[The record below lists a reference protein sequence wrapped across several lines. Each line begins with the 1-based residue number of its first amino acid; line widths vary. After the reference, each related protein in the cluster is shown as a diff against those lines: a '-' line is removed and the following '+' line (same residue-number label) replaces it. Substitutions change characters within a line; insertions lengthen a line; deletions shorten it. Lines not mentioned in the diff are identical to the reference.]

1 MHLLFTRFPLESA
14 DGGAENQTSWL
25 MEGLRARGHI
35 LQYVGSCPVLL
46 QRARELKIENSTL
59 NIGPPP
65 VTKFGAISFLWRK
78 IAMKRALMRAIEA
91 LPEKPEAIFML
102 SLTEKLLLSEWVAS
116 KGIRVFWIEHDRI
129 GPWLRW
135 NPWLRSLKRA
145 AQHAT
150 IVCVSEVSR
159 KLYLKMGF
167 DPKKVIAIPN
177 GVPIPGER
185 IAGSDKR
192 LENYPLPTTHYP
204 LHVGTVARLDPEKG
218 IDVLI
223 QSIEK
228 LPEVTL
234 SILGK
239 GRLEGYIRT
248 LIEEDTKRMGQQRIH
263 LLPRVPDLPEFYR
276 SLDLFVLPS
285 SDHDPFGLVAA
296 EAMVL
301 GVPTIVTDACG
312 ISGHVKNGEDALI
325 VSAGSPQELGIAI
338 KKLFDEEKRSK
349 LSLAGIQAIRG
360 RLGVPHMIEQY
371 EEVLQK

>member
-14 DGGAENQTSWL
+14 DGGAENQTQWL
-25 MEGLRARGHI
+25 MEGLKAKGHT
-35 LQYVGSCPVLL
+35 LSFLGSCPVILE
-46 QRARELKIENSTL
+46 RAQKAGMTTHALT
-59 NIGPPP
+59 IGDPP

-78 IAMKRALMRAIEA
+78 IAMKRALMRAIDA
-91 LPEKPEAIFML
+91 LPEKPEAMFML
-102 SLTEKLLLSEWVAS
+102 SLTEKLLLSEWVVS
-116 KGIRVFWIEHDRI
+116 KGVRVFWIEHDRI

-150 IVCVSEVSR
+150 IICVSEVSR

-167 DPKKVIAIPN
+167 DPEKVIAIPN
-177 GVPIPGER
+177 GVP
-185 IAGSDKR
+185 
-192 LENYPLPTTHYP
+192 LPNTSPSRTPISNPHP
-204 LHVGTVARLDPEKG
+204 EGLHVGCVARLDPEKG

-248 LIEEDTKRMGQQRIH
+248 LIDEDTKRIGQQRIH
-263 LLPRVPDLPEFYR
+263 LLSSAPDLPEFYR

-285 SDHDPFGLVAA
+285 SDHDPFGLVAS
-296 EAMVL
+296 EAMAQ
-301 GVPTIVTDACG
+301 GVATIVTDACG
-312 ISGHVKNGEDALI
+312 ISGHIKNGEEAL
-325 VSAGSPQELGIAI
+325 VVPAGCPQRLSEAI
-338 KKLFDEEKRSK
+338 RSLFETEKREK
-349 LSLAGIQAIRG
+349 LASIGMHAVRKS
-360 RLGVPHMIEQY
+360 LGVSRMIERY
-371 EEVLQK
+371 EEILQK